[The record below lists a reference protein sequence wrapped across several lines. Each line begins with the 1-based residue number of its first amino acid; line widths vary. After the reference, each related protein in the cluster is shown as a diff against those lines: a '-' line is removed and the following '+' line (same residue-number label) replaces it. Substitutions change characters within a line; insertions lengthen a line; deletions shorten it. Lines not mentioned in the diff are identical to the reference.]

1 MPLAR
6 GKRVFPAIGRTDT
19 PFTHPNEILW
29 EDIERAIGVSFSE
42 EIRREIFM
50 CGYIGIMHRNV
61 ARDGPSADE
70 VVRLRKELIHHCAS
84 LISII
89 RTARSPK
96 GKLRDEAMEA
106 ALQAL
111 SMSVE
116 PNGYDL
122 VYLLSQLAP
131 FAAEITKSLE
141 AADLDRA
148 VSALDPEVVG
158 LAHFIAACVNQAA
171 AVPARTSP
179 GYLSTPSA
187 FEYRRWGVLLSPKR
201 GHLAELASGVLGR
214 TVTKAQVQHAFG
226 KAREFGLIDRHKKT

>member
-1 MPLAR
+1 MAR
-6 GKRVFPAIGRTDT
+6 GKRVIPAMGRTDT
-19 PFTHPNEILW
+19 PFTRSDEIPW

-42 EIRREIFM
+42 ESRREIFM

-61 ARDGPSADE
+61 ARDGASADE
-70 VVRLRKELIHHCAS
+70 VVRLRNELLHHCES

-89 RTARSPK
+89 HAARAPS
-96 GKLRDEAMEA
+96 GKLRDEMMET
-106 ALQAL
+106 ALHAL
-111 SMSVE
+111 AMSVE
-116 PNGYDL
+116 QSGYNL
-122 VYLLSQLAP
+122 GHLLSQLASC
-131 FAAEITKSLE
+131 ATEIKKGLG

-148 VSALDPEVVG
+148 ISALDPEVVG
-158 LAHFIAACVNQAA
+158 LAHFIAACVNEAA
-171 AVPARTSP
+171 SAPARASP

-226 KAREFGLIDRHKKT
+226 KAREFGLIDRHEKT